1 MSDPTASEPHRSE
14 NADHRIVRAAIHPAI
29 GIARV
34 GNSEEGTYLGPEV
47 YPTPVLPPNSYRDG
61 TGALKR
67 QAVRFRVYGYD
78 AAGEVVRELD
88 ADSASIRWRAHVANH
103 KAAWYQW
110 VIALDIPEAAKTVCP
125 RRNPTV
131 TGDDRATL
139 AIDGGEVTIEGRGTS
154 GGEYAF
160 RGRFQGTDVYLGEL
174 RTDDAGRLLV
184 LPGHGVSAS
193 PENTP
198 IFDQRNDP
206 NAFINANGWYDDVA
220 DGPVTAEV
228 AIGGRAIPCDPA
240 WVLSAPPDYAPNV
253 VGVRTLHDLLFDLF
267 VRAGSLPFPERL
279 SFRRDVYPILHRL
292 SGLGWVNK
300 GYDVQFGTTGAYPFA
315 DPALAARL
323 SDNGAGAA
331 ELRRQVLNAFRD
343 PDGANPLQLP
353 WPWIYGDAMEVPA
366 GDSPRQNAA
375 VSPTQ
380 YRILKLWAA
389 GTFDDDWSQP
399 HEPPRRVADLPLAE
413 RPSMLDRAALEYAL
427 ADAFHPGC
435 EVTWPVRH
443 LTMWQAPFRLRH
455 RPPGTPP
462 ADYGP
467 QLTQAIALS
476 PTGPLYGQG
485 PGDLTRWMGLPWQA
499 DTAYCR
505 SGYDTA
511 YDPYQPTFWPAT
523 VPNQVLTPATYREI
537 LAAKTPEERAR
548 AFAQRTSWVQP
559 LNPGGK
565 ASTSQQMKRMVDI
578 FGSMG
583 FLEVQDGPNDDP
595 VVPEKLM
602 VASYGPGVEAPAA
615 EAVETREPA
624 LKARRPEAVSAARV
638 DAAEALRRHTPDDAT
653 WSSSDEAADAP
664 LPVRRSDR

>member
-1 MSDPTASEPHRSE
+1 MSDTTASEPQNSE
-14 NADHRIVRAAIHPAI
+14 HADQRIVRAAIHPAI

-34 GNSEEGTYLGPEV
+34 GDSREGTYLGPEV
-47 YPTPVLPPNSYRDG
+47 YPTPELPPGSYRDDS
-61 TGALKR
+61 GALKR

-78 AAGEVVRELD
+78 AAGAVVRELD
-88 ADSASIRWRAHVANH
+88 AEGASIRWRAHVANH

-125 RRNPTV
+125 RRNPEV
-131 TGDDRATL
+131 TGDDRAAL

-154 GGEYAF
+154 GAEHAF

-174 RTDDAGRLLV
+174 RTDDAGHLLV

-198 IFDQRNDP
+198 IFDQRDP

-220 DGPVTAEV
+220 DGPVTADV
-228 AIGGRAIPCDPA
+228 AIGGRPIPCDPA

-267 VRAGSLPFPERL
+267 VRAGSLPFPDRL

-300 GYDVQFGTTGAYPFA
+300 GYDVQFGTIGAYPFA

-323 SDNGAGAA
+323 SDAGDGAA

-343 PDGANPLQLP
+343 PDGTNPLQLP

-389 GTFDDDWSQP
+389 GTFDDDWGQP
-399 HEPPRRVADLPLAE
+399 YEPPRRVADLPLAE
-413 RPSMLDRAALEYAL
+413 QPSMLDRAALEYAL

-559 LNPGGK
+559 LNPSGK
-565 ASTSQQMKRMVDI
+565 ATTSQQMKRMVDI
-578 FGSMG
+578 YGSMG
-583 FLEVQDGPNDDP
+583 FLEVQEGPQGDP

-602 VASYGPGVEAPAA
+602 VASYGPAVEAPAA

-653 WSSSDEAADAP
+653 WSSADEAGDAP
-664 LPVRRSDR
+664 LPVRRSDH